1 MHKRLFANQKAI
13 EPLSA
18 HEKAL
23 DLDVN
28 KFEACLESETV
39 ATEIRA
45 KMAEARQAGVTSTPS
60 FVLART
66 DLTNPTEVNGLSFIR
81 GAQPFSRFKALIDS
95 ALLDCVDGEDCADS
109 PD

>member
-1 MHKRLFANQKAI
+1 MSQRITKIRKC
-13 EPLSA
+13 
-18 HEKAL
+18 
-23 DLDVN
+23 VN
-28 KFEACLESETV
+28 PISQHYMSRT
-39 ATEIRA
+39 T
-45 KMAEARQAGVTSTPS
+45 ARQAGVTSTPS

-66 DLTNPTEVNGLSFIR
+66 DLTNPTLVSGLSFIR